1 MPAWPHSLRS
11 LPMIGL
17 LIGLLAGLGCIGLR
31 HAGSLQPLEMA
42 FYDWMLRIRPAD
54 ARPDPRIVLIAIT
67 EDDIRSYGRWPI
79 SDATLAEAL
88 ERLLRA
94 RPRVVGLDIYRDLPV
109 QPGHKNLEALLL
121 RRPEIIGVMKLGEG
135 RAPTIPPP
143 PVLRDT
149 GRVGFSD
156 IIVDDDGVV
165 RRGLLYQD
173 AGENTVPAF
182 ALQVTLRYLE
192 ADRVMPQPDPAMPDH
207 LRLGRTTLVP
217 FEATDGGYAGADARG
232 YQILLDYRSARAKP
246 ATFTL
251 SALLAGQVE
260 QAVLEGRI
268 VLIGVEA
275 SSTERSFATPFLV
288 SDGEVSGVRLHAEL
302 VQQLLRAALQ
312 GKGSMTTTAE
322 WQETLATL
330 LLGLLGGTAGLRVR
344 SPLRFVMV
352 TGGGVLALGAAAW
365 LAFLQGY
372 WLPAV
377 QPALAWLVSFSTTMA
392 AGFQYERRQ
401 RDQLM
406 QLFAQHVS
414 PEVAEELWQK
424 RDQFLDGHRP
434 RPQKM
439 IATVLFSD
447 LQGYT
452 SVAEG
457 LEPQRL
463 LDWINSYLAALTDV
477 IIAHHGVIDDY
488 AGDGIKAN
496 FGVPLPRGTAEEIQD
511 DARRAVRCA
520 LALREVLERL
530 NAQSQSRGLPTVGMR
545 IGICSGPVVAGSL
558 GSAQRLKYT
567 TIGDTVNSAARL
579 ESLDKDRFVP
589 TDPSNLCHIM
599 IDETTAGYLT
609 DQFRLER
616 VGEVSV
622 KGKERP
628 LIAYRVMG
636 HTETA
641 GVRL

>member
-1 MPAWPHSLRS
+1 MFAWLTTMRS
-11 LPMIGL
+11 LPLIGL
-17 LIGLLAGLGCIGLR
+17 LIGLLAGLACLGLR
-31 HAGSLQPLEMA
+31 HAGSLQPLELA
-42 FYDWMLRIRPAD
+42 FYDWLFRVRPAD

-67 EDDIRSYGRWPI
+67 EDDIRSHGRWPI
-79 SDATLAEAL
+79 SDGTLAEAL

-109 QPGHKNLEALLL
+109 EPGHDRLATLLL
-121 RRPEIIGVMKLGEG
+121 NHPEIIGVMKVGEG
-135 RAPTIPPP
+135 RQLAIPPP
-143 PVLRDT
+143 PILHDT
-149 GRVGFSD
+149 GRFGFSD
-156 IIVDDDGVV
+156 IIVDDDGIV

-173 AGENTVPAF
+173 AGEDTVPAF
-182 ALQVTLRYLE
+182 ALQVALRYLQ
-192 ADRVMPQPDPAMPDH
+192 ADGITPQPDPAAPQH
-207 LRLGRTTLVP
+207 LRLGKTTFVP
-217 FEATDGGYAGADARG
+217 FEATDGGYADADARG
-232 YQILLDYRSARAKP
+232 YQILLDYRAARARP

-251 SALLAGQVE
+251 SALLAGQVDE
-260 QAVLEGRI
+260 ASVKDRI
-268 VLIGVEA
+268 VLVGVEA
-275 SSTERSFATPFLV
+275 FSTERSFATPFLV
-288 SDGEVSGVRLHAEL
+288 LDGEVSGVRLHAEL
-302 VQQLLRAALQ
+302 VQQVLRAALR
-312 GKGSMTTTAE
+312 GEGSMTTTIA
-322 WQETLATL
+322 WQTTLPAL
-330 LLGLLGGTAGLRVR
+330 LVGLLGGWAGLRVR
-344 SPLRFVMV
+344 SPWRFALVA
-352 TGGGVLALGAAAW
+352 GGGVLVVGGTAW
-365 LAFLQGY
+365 LALPQGF

-377 QPALAWLVSFSTTMA
+377 QPTLTWLVSFSTTMA
-392 AGFQYERRQ
+392 AGFQAERLQ

-424 RDQFLDGHRP
+424 RDQFLDGQRP

-457 LEPQRL
+457 MEPQEL

-496 FGVPLPRGTAEEIQD
+496 FGVPLPRTDSEEIQN
-511 DARRAVRCA
+511 DARRAVQCA
-520 LALREVLERL
+520 LALQESLARL
-530 NAQSQSRGLPTVGMR
+530 NERSQSRRLPTVGMR
-545 IGICSGPVVAGSL
+545 IGICTGPVVAGSL
-558 GSAQRLKYT
+558 GSTQRLKYT

-579 ESLDKDRFVP
+579 ESMDKDRFVP
-589 TDPSNLCHIM
+589 ADPNSLCRIL
-599 IDETTAGYLT
+599 IDETTAAYLK

-636 HTETA
+636 QA
-641 GVRL
+641 